1 MFLHEVAWERGESVE
16 SDNSM
21 MGTETV
27 SSNNASTGLAIAF
40 QPIAQIAGGRI
51 HAYEAQV
58 LRDGAPAAQDFDQL
72 SAESRRDVDRRC
84 AVAAIR
90 WAATAGFANSGGR
103 LAIPLSAPAIGDPA
117 EHIQPAL
124 HTARQFGIVA
134 ERLVFTLHHYQ
145 AITSSQLADIMHVFN
160 KLGPVTA
167 FHGIGPN
174 ESGLAFCGKFAPHAV
189 TIEPELVSTIASSWS
204 RRIAMED
211 LIRRMQALSL
221 RIVAA
226 GVDSEPVYERL
237 RSFGVP
243 LVQGSYI
250 GAPATGSLPQPMQRD
265 AA

>member
-1 MFLHEVAWERGESVE
+1 VDA
-16 SDNSM
+16 DNSM
-21 MGTETV
+21 IGQETAASAV
-27 SSNNASTGLAIAF
+27 ASTGLAIAF

-58 LRDGAPAAQDFDQL
+58 QRDGAPAAPDFDQL
-72 SAESRRDVDRRC
+72 SAETRRDVDRRC
-84 AVAAIR
+84 TVAAIR

-124 HTARQFGIVA
+124 LTARQFGIVP

-160 KLGPVTA
+160 KLGPVVA

-189 TIEPELVSTIASSWS
+189 TIEPELISTIASSWS
-204 RRIAMED
+204 RRIAIED
-211 LIRRMQALSL
+211 LVRRMQALSL

-243 LVQGSYI
+243 LVQGSYVDE
-250 GAPATGSLPQPMQRD
+250 PATGVLPLQALRS

>member
-1 MFLHEVAWERGESVE
+1 MEK
-16 SDNSM
+16 DNSM
-21 MGTETV
+21 VAPETGA
-27 SSNNASTGLAIAF
+27 SAASTGLAIAF
-40 QPIAQIAGGRI
+40 QPIAEIAGGRI

-58 LRDGAPAAQDFDQL
+58 LRDGVSAMQDFDQL
-72 SAESRRDVDRRC
+72 SADSRSDVDRRC

-103 LAIPLSAPAIGDPA
+103 LIIPLSAPAIGDPN

-124 HTARQFGIVA
+124 LTARQYGIVP
-134 ERLVFTLHHYQ
+134 ERLVFSLQHYQ
-145 AITSSQLADIMHVFN
+145 AITNSELADVLHVFN
-160 KLGPVTA
+160 KLGPAVA

-174 ESGLAFCGKFAPHAV
+174 ESGLAACGKFAPHAV
-189 TIEPELVSTIASSWS
+189 TIEPELVSSIASSWS
-204 RRIAMED
+204 RRIAIED
-211 LIRRMQALSL
+211 LVRRMQALGL

-243 LVQGSYI
+243 LVQGSYV
-250 GAPATGSLPQPMQRD
+250 GAPATGVLPQALRN

>member
-1 MFLHEVAWERGESVE
+1 MEAG
-16 SDNSM
+16 NAT
-21 MGTETV
+21 MGTGTV
-27 SSNNASTGLAIAF
+27 ASSAAGSGLAIAF

-58 LRDGAPAAQDFDQL
+58 MRGGVSAAHDFDQL
-72 SAESRRDVDRRC
+72 SAEQRGDVDRRC

-90 WAATAGFANSGGR
+90 WAATAGFATSGGR

-124 HTARQFGIVA
+124 ITARQYGIVA
-134 ERLVFTLHHYQ
+134 ERLIFTLQHYH
-145 AITSSQLADIMHVFN
+145 AITSVELADIMRVFN

-174 ESGLAFCGKFAPHAV
+174 QSGLAACGKFGPHAV
-189 TIEPELVSTIASSWS
+189 TIEPELVSSIASSWS
-204 RRIAMED
+204 RRIAIEE
-211 LIRRMQALSL
+211 LVRRMQSLGL
-221 RIVAA
+221 RIVAS
-226 GVDSEPVYERL
+226 GVDSEAVYERL

-243 LVQGSYI
+243 LVQGAYV
-250 GAPATGSLPQPMQRD
+250 GAPATGTLPAPALSN

>member
-1 MFLHEVAWERGESVE
+1 MERSESVE
-16 SDNSM
+16 TENSM
-21 MGTETV
+21 MGPEAGA
-27 SSNNASTGLAIAF
+27 ASAGASAGLAIAF
-40 QPIAQIAGGRI
+40 QPIAEIAGSRI

-58 LRDGAPAAQDFDQL
+58 LRNGAPAAQDFDQL
-72 SAESRRDVDRRC
+72 SAEQRGDVDRRC

-90 WAATAGFANSGGR
+90 WAATAGFATSGGR

-124 HTARQFGIVA
+124 LTARQYGIVA
-134 ERLVFTLHHYQ
+134 ERLVFSLHHYQ
-145 AITSSQLADIMHVFN
+145 SITNSQLADIMHVFN
-160 KLGPVTA
+160 KLGPVVA

-174 ESGLAFCGKFAPHAV
+174 ESGLAACGKFAPHMV
-189 TIEPELVSTIASSWS
+189 TIEPDLVSNVGSSWS

-211 LIRRMQALSL
+211 LVRRMQSLGL

-226 GVDSEPVYERL
+226 GVDSESAYERL

-243 LVQGSYI
+243 LVQGSYV
-250 GAPATGSLPQPMQRD
+250 GAPVAGILPQMATRN

>member
-1 MFLHEVAWERGESVE
+1 MESE
-16 SDNSM
+16 SSVM
-21 MGTETV
+21 VPETV
-27 SSNNASTGLAIAF
+27 ASPGAGSGLAIAF
-40 QPIAQIAGGRI
+40 QPIAQIAGSRI

-58 LRDGAPAAQDFDQL
+58 LRDGVPAAHDFDQL
-72 SAESRRDVDRRC
+72 SAEQRCDVDRRC

-124 HTARQFGIVA
+124 LTARQYGIVA

-145 AITSSQLADIMHVFN
+145 AITGSELADIMHVFN
-160 KLGPVTA
+160 KLGPVVA
-167 FHGIGPN
+167 FHGVGPN
-174 ESGLAFCGKFAPHAV
+174 ESGLAACGKFAPHMV
-189 TIEPELVSTIASSWS
+189 TIEPELISTVASSWS
-204 RRIAMED
+204 RRIAIED
-211 LIRRMQALSL
+211 LVRRMQSLGL

-226 GVDSEPVYERL
+226 GVDSEAAYERV

-243 LVQGSYI
+243 LVQGNYV
-250 GAPATGSLPQPMQRD
+250 GAPAAGILPRPMGRD

>member
-1 MFLHEVAWERGESVE
+1 MESE
-16 SDNSM
+16 NSM
-21 MGTETV
+21 MASETV
-27 SSNNASTGLAIAF
+27 ATSSVSTGLAIAF
-40 QPIAQIAGGRI
+40 QPIAQISGGRI

-58 LRDGAPAAQDFDQL
+58 LRDGQPAAQDFDQL

-124 HTARQFGIVA
+124 LTARQYGIVA

-160 KLGPVTA
+160 KLGPVIA

-174 ESGLAFCGKFAPHAV
+174 EAGLAFCGKFAPHAV

-204 RRIAMED
+204 RRIAIED
-211 LIRRMQALSL
+211 LVRRMQALSL

-243 LVQGSYI
+243 LVQGSYV
-250 GAPATGSLPQPMQRD
+250 GEPATGALPQPALRN

>member
-1 MFLHEVAWERGESVE
+1 VE
-16 SDNSM
+16 SENSM
-21 MGTETV
+21 MGPEAT
-27 SSNNASTGLAIAF
+27 ASAGASAGLAIAF
-40 QPIAQIAGGRI
+40 QPIAEIAGSRI

-58 LRDGAPAAQDFDQL
+58 QRNGAPAAQDFDQL
-72 SAESRRDVDRRC
+72 SAEQRCDVDRRC

-103 LAIPLSAPAIGDPA
+103 LAIPMSAPAIGDPA

-124 HTARQFGIVA
+124 VTARQYNIVP
-134 ERLVFTLHHYQ
+134 ERLVFMLHHYQ

-160 KLGPVTA
+160 KLGPAVA

-174 ESGLAFCGKFAPHAV
+174 ESGLAACGKFAPHMV
-189 TIEPELVSTIASSWS
+189 TIEPELITGVASSWS
-204 RRIAMED
+204 RRIAIED
-211 LIRRMQALSL
+211 LVRRMQSLSL

-226 GVDSEPVYERL
+226 GVDSEAAYERL

-243 LVQGSYI
+243 LVQGSYV
-250 GAPATGSLPQPMQRD
+250 GAPAAGILPQPMSRS